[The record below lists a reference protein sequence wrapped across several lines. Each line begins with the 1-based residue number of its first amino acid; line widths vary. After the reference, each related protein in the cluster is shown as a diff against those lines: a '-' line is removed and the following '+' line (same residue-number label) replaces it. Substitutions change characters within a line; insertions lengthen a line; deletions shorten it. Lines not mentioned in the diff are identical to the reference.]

1 MIKIQARMVVIP
13 HTMAV
18 CLIYSS
24 MQAPGLFVPGLS
36 ACKVQGL
43 FTFSPGLR
51 KQAAHT
57 FMLRVLD
64 GGLLQLYT
72 PQTPVRSIWKHLF
85 FLSFP
90 CVPLTGHCVAPL
102 SFLLFC
108 CISVP
113 TAGFTFRKRQIVKPV
128 WMSRR
133 AAVLCSRNFF
143 FLFLFVSINKNSNS

>member
-57 FMLRVLD
+57 FMLRRVLD

-72 PQTPVRSIWKHLF
+72 PQAPSPQHLKAS
-85 FLSFP
+85 FLSFFSP
-90 CVPLTGHCVAPL
+90 CPSYRALCRPSFFSTFLPYFCPHGRFHLQKTPDCQTGVNVKESSSPLL
-102 SFLLFC
+102 Q
-108 CISVP
+108 
-113 TAGFTFRKRQIVKPV
+113 K
-128 WMSRR
+128 
-133 AAVLCSRNFF
+133 
-143 FLFLFVSINKNSNS
+143 LFLFYVFLFQ